1 MPEFLSTMAQRSERR
16 AAEARQSASE
26 KALRERVR
34 DLPDCPELQLHPGGF
49 DLIAE
54 VKRSSPS
61 RGPLREGDGGFIGR
75 QTESYVRG
83 GAAAVSV
90 LTEPDEFHGSLDD
103 LSVAARS
110 VPMPIMR
117 KDFLVDP
124 YQIVEARAAG
134 AAGAL
139 LILRIVDDTRAVE
152 MIDAAAEMGMFVL
165 LEAFDEAELV
175 RAARLAS
182 SSRGRGVRV
191 LVGLNSRDLATLEVD
206 EERLARLAPAFPS
219 DLPRVAE
226 SGLQSPEDVARIA
239 ALGYTAALVGT
250 ALMTSSD
257 PTQLTAAMIQAGRE
271 EAMRC
276 GSE

>member
-1 MPEFLSTMAQRSERR
+1 MPDFLARMAQRSERR
-16 AAEARQSASE
+16 AAEARRSASE
-26 KALRERVR
+26 KTLRERVR

-49 DLIAE
+49 DIIAE

-61 RGPLREGDGGFIGR
+61 AGTLREVDGGFIGR

-103 LSVAARS
+103 LTVAARA
-110 VPMPIMR
+110 VPIPIMR

-124 YQIVEARAAG
+124 YQIVEARVAG

-139 LILRIVDDTRAVE
+139 LILRILEDARAVE
-152 MIDAAAEMGMFVL
+152 MIEAAAEMGMFVL
-165 LEAFDEAELV
+165 LEAFDEAELA
-175 RAARLAS
+175 RAARLAH
-182 SSRGRGVRV
+182 SSRGRGVQV
-191 LVGLNSRDLATLEVD
+191 LVGLNSRDLTTLEVD
-206 EERLARLAPAFPS
+206 EQRLERLAPAFPS
-219 DLPRVAE
+219 ELPRVAE
-226 SGLQSPEDVARIA
+226 SGLQSAEDVARIA
-239 ALGYTAALVGT
+239 SLGYTAALVGS
-250 ALMTSSD
+250 ALMTSPN

-276 GSE
+276 ESE